1 MISKKIPGFTI
12 MEVTIAMLLS
22 ALVIGISYT
31 VFSLVTRSYRTYQ
44 LKHQE
49 MAIVLRLDELL
60 QMDFSRAEVILKDTD
75 GIALKNSNRVIKYI
89 FYPDYVLRRGITVD
103 TFRVKTDSITMSFE
117 NKTLDDL
124 KDIEED
130 NRMDELAMLVSLQKE
145 KIPYYY
151 HKIYSS
157 VNLINRKAD
166 AGN

>member
-1 MISKKIPGFTI
+1 MISKKVPGFTI

-31 VFSLVTRSYRTYQ
+31 VFSLVTRTYRTYQ

-49 MAIVLRLDELL
+49 MANVLRLDELL
-60 QMDFSRAEVILKDTD
+60 QMDFGRAEVVLKDTD
-75 GIALKNSNRVIKYI
+75 GIALKNSNRVIKYS

-103 TFRVKTDSITMSFE
+103 TFRVKTDSITMLFE
-117 NKTLDDL
+117 SKALNGLN
-124 KDIEED
+124 DIEED
-130 NRMDELAMLVSLQKE
+130 NRMDELAMLISLQKE

>member
-1 MISKKIPGFTI
+1 
-12 MEVTIAMLLS
+12 
-22 ALVIGISYT
+22 
-31 VFSLVTRSYRTYQ
+31 VFSLVTRTYRTYQ

-49 MAIVLRLDELL
+49 MANVLRLDELL
-60 QMDFSRAEVILKDTD
+60 QMDFGRAEVVLKDTD
-75 GIALKNSNRVIKYI
+75 GIALKNSNRVIKYS

-103 TFRVKTDSITMSFE
+103 TFRVKTDSITMLFE
-117 NKTLDDL
+117 SKALNGLN
-124 KDIEED
+124 DIEED
-130 NRMDELAMLVSLQKE
+130 NRMDELAMLISLQKE

>member
-1 MISKKIPGFTI
+1 
-12 MEVTIAMLLS
+12 
-22 ALVIGISYT
+22 
-31 VFSLVTRSYRTYQ
+31 
-44 LKHQE
+44 
-49 MAIVLRLDELL
+49 
-60 QMDFSRAEVILKDTD
+60 MDFGRAEVILKDTG
-75 GIALKNSNRVIKYI
+75 GIALKNSNRVIKYG

-117 NKTLDDL
+117 SKVLDNL

-130 NRMDELAMLVSLQKE
+130 NRVDELAILVSLQKE

>member
-49 MAIVLRLDELL
+49 MATVLRLDELL
-60 QMDFSRAEVILKDTD
+60 QMDFGRAEVILKDTG
-75 GIALKNSNRVIKYI
+75 GIALKNSNRVIKYG

-117 NKTLDDL
+117 SKVLDNL

-130 NRMDELAMLVSLQKE
+130 NRVDELAILVSLQKE

>member
-1 MISKKIPGFTI
+1 MISKKVPGFTI

-31 VFSLVTRSYRTYQ
+31 VFSLVTRTYRTYQ

-49 MAIVLRLDELL
+49 MANVLRLDELL
-60 QMDFSRAEVILKDTD
+60 QMDFGRAEVILKDTD
-75 GIALKNSNRVIKYI
+75 GIALKNSNRVIKYS

-103 TFRVKTDSITMSFE
+103 TFRVKTDSITISFE
-117 NKTLDDL
+117 NKPLDDL

-130 NRMDELAMLVSLQKE
+130 NRMDELAMLISLQKE